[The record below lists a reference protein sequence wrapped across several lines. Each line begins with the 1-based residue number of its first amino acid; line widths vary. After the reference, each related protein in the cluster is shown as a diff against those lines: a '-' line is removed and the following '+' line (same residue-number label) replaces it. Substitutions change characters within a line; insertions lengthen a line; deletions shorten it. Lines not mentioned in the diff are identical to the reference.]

1 MLTIHAMVLRALL
14 EAGVV
19 VCRRCCACRGTVE
32 VEIINRSPAK
42 HQPVPGEPEA
52 GAQAEK
58 GGRRHEIEL
67 PS

>member
-1 MLTIHAMVLRALL
+1 MRAMVLRALI

-19 VCRRCCACRGTVE
+19 LCRRRRACRGTVE

-58 GGRRHEIEL
+58 GGRQT
-67 PS
+67 